1 MARKASMRT
10 AAAALDAA
18 QDLIYDAWQATTAKR
33 RVELARKA
41 LAISP
46 LCADAYVLL
55 AGQAERG
62 SDEELD
68 LWRGGVEAGKSAL
81 GAAAFKELTGSFW
94 GFLETRPFMRARF
107 GLARALW
114 LRGVRDEAID
124 HLRDMLR
131 LNPGDNQGVRY
142 ILAAYLV
149 EAGRDDDLAKLLKKF
164 KGDDMADWTWTSAL
178 AAFRRAGDNEENRKL
193 LAKAIASN
201 GHISA
206 YLIGEKS
213 RPKTLPPFISPGGVD
228 EAIHYVHEF
237 REGWIVTPG
246 AIDWLRSFRLA
257 PKPARKPRSRVQ

>member
-1 MARKASMRT
+1 MARKASTRT
-10 AAAALDAA
+10 QAAALDTA
-18 QDLIYDAWQATTAKR
+18 QNLVDDAWQATTAKR

-55 AGQAERG
+55 AGHADRG

-68 LWRGGVEAGKSAL
+68 LWRRGVEAGKSAL
-81 GAAAFKELTGSFW
+81 GEAAFKELTGSFW
-94 GFLETRPFMRARF
+94 GFLETRPYMRARF

-149 EAGRDDDLAKLLKKF
+149 EAGRDDDLTKLLKEF
-164 KGDDMADWTWTSAL
+164 EGDTMAAWTWTSAL
-178 AAFRRAGDNEENRKL
+178 AAFRRTGDNEENRNL
-193 LAKAIASN
+193 LAKAIAGN
-201 GHISA
+201 NHIPA
-206 YLIGEKS
+206 YLTGEKS
-213 RPKTLPPFISPGGVD
+213 PPKTLPPFISPGGID

-237 REGWIVTPG
+237 REGWILTPG
-246 AIDWLRSFRLA
+246 AIDWLRSFPLA
-257 PKPARKPRSRVQ
+257 PQEANKPKPRLQ